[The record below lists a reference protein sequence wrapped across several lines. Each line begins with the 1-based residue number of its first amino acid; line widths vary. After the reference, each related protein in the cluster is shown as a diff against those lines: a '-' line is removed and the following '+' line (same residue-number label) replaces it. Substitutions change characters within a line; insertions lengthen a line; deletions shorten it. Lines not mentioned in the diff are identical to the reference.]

1 MNDLERVVHETL
13 LRHQGDAPLLEIADA
28 RRLARQAHRR
38 QVRNVVVGG
47 IAGAAV
53 MIGGIAGFDGLLRMD
68 GPPTG
73 SNPPSP
79 SRMCVATG
87 TAPGDLKV
95 HGWPGPTRNPAGV
108 YSWDK
113 YEDAG
118 GREGFIHNAYSP
130 GSGDMTILIEGEI
143 GRLISHRGQTKMTV
157 AGCEATY
164 RRFDGEDGGEDSLSG
179 DFAEGG
185 TVEEWMVDIQGTTVT
200 ISIAAK
206 PGAPEAE
213 VAEAQEIVQSIRA
226 QPQDTPLGFRLILTL
241 TTNTWDSG

>member
-1 MNDLERVVHETL
+1 MNDLEREVRDTL
-13 LRHQGDAPLLEIADA
+13 RGHQADAPLLEIADA

-38 QVRNVVVGG
+38 QVRNMVVGG
-47 IAGAAV
+47 IVGAAV
-53 MIGGIAGFDGLLRMD
+53 VIGGIAGFDGLLRSD
-68 GPPTG
+68 GRPIGSDPP
-73 SNPPSP
+73 PP
-79 SRMCVATG
+79 SRMCAATAG
-87 TAPGDLKV
+87 PVDAGV

-130 GSGDMTILIEGEI
+130 GSGDMTILIEGET
-143 GRLISHRGQTKMTV
+143 GRLIPHRGQTTTTV

-164 RRFDGEDGGEDSLSG
+164 RRFDAEDGGEDNLSG

-206 PGAPEAE
+206 PGAPGAE

-226 QPQDTPLGFRLILTL
+226 EPQDSVLGFRLLFTL
-241 TTNTWDSG
+241 KTNTWDSG